1 MYQPDYA
8 VYITLGVGGTMPLV
22 PFPKHNLDPRLANNF
37 LDSCAF
43 DPKYAPEDQ
52 AAQQIKAIRD
62 QGKVELLL
70 THSNQKEL
78 EHPHTP
84 EDVKREA
91 RAMIFTIETDLTPD
105 ERRRRTEI
113 HRVLTGNGKPEKYE
127 ADARHVFEAGKYI
140 GYLITTD
147 QRILDKRGELSAV
160 CAATIVTPSEWLAIH
175 HAADA

>member
-1 MYQPDYA
+1 MA
-8 VYITLGVGGTMPLV
+8 RVPL
-22 PFPKHNLDPRLANNF
+22 PRNNLDPRRANSF

-52 AAQQIKAIRD
+52 AAQEIKVIGD
-62 QGKVELLL
+62 QGEVGLLL

-78 EHPHTP
+78 EHPNTP

-91 RAMIFTIETDLTPD
+91 RSMIFTIETDLTPD

-140 GYLITTD
+140 GYFITTD
-147 QRILDKRGELSAV
+147 QRILDKRGELRAV
-160 CAATIVTPSEWLAIH
+160 CAATIVTPSEWLTIY
-175 HAADA
+175 HAANA